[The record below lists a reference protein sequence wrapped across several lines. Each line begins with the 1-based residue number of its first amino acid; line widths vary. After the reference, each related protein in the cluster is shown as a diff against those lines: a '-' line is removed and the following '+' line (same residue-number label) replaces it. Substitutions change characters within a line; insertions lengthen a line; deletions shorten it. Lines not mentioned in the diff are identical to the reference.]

1 MKALINIVF
10 VLLLLLGGWW
20 LLGKM
25 NVLPSISDVF
35 RSKPV
40 EIDQTAVVIQQIRPL
55 AQLVTITAYTE
66 VAADTT
72 RKTTI
77 GERLRD
83 VFNPFTATVPTSRH
97 LIVVGNA
104 VVHAGVNLEKLTPE
118 QLYITRDSVHINL
131 PQAEILD
138 VIVNPSGTDIFLEE
152 GQWDNAAI
160 AAMKGEIRRRAVEEV
175 TRRGVLFQAEER
187 ARVVLQN
194 FFLAAGFQKVVIEKQ
209 RLG

>member
-1 MKALINIVF
+1 MRFLRNIVLL
-10 VLLLLLGGWW
+10 VILLLAGWW

-25 NVLPSISDVF
+25 DVIPSIGDIF
-35 RSKPV
+35 KPKEV
-40 EIDQTAVVIQQIRPL
+40 EIDQTPLVIQQIKPL

-77 GERLRD
+77 GERLRE
-83 VFNPFTATVPTSRH
+83 VFNPFTLGVHTSRN

-118 QLYITRDSVHINL
+118 QLYISRDSVHLNL
-131 PQAEILD
+131 PPAEILD
-138 VIVNPSGTDIFLEE
+138 VIVNPSGIDIFLEE
-152 GQWDNAAI
+152 GKWDNTAI
-160 AAMKGEIRRRAVEEV
+160 IAMKEEIRQGAVEEV
-175 TRRGVLFQAEER
+175 MRRGVLHQAEER

-194 FFLAAGFQKVVIEKQ
+194 FFLAAGFKKVVIEKK